1 AQMVRKVVPMSSS
14 PPRLANV
21 RCPACRASFNAPVV
35 SIIDVQ
41 KNSTHKALFLQ
52 GRLNVSTCPQCGT
65 TGMMNV
71 PIAYH
76 DADKEFL
83 LCLVPPE
90 LGLNETERQRAIG
103 EMSRAVMNGLPQE
116 ARKGYL
122 LRPRIFLTVQ
132 SMAEAI
138 LEGDGITKD
147 MLQAQERKIELIE
160 QMVRVVGDGL
170 ALSNMIAE
178 NQAQFDEEFF
188 ALLSSSVQ
196 GNLQAGQTE
205 IAERLNVLLEKL
217 LEQTPAGREIA
228 AQQEKLRRAL
238 EGVDENMTQEQL
250 LGRILSLDGDMVDDV
265 LGFLIS
271 VARPL
276 IDYRFFQLM
285 TERMDKAEQSGDTDF
300 VERVR
305 NLRAKILDLTQQ
317 LDTEVREAMEARA
330 DLLGEML
337 TSADPKSAIRAHIE
351 EIDDAFMSVLGLNL
365 QQAAQRQEQQAV
377 QRLEAVRDAIYAV
390 MLESAPPEM
399 QFIQKLLN
407 AEYPDE
413 TRNLLQNNPA
423 QVNARLVETM
433 KLLVDNLNE
442 RQRPQLAEKLSQIA
456 AQAQLIVGLA

>member
-1 AQMVRKVVPMSSS
+1 MSSN

-21 RCPACRASFNAPVV
+21 RCPACRTSYNAPVV

-41 KNSTHKALFLQ
+41 KNPAHKALFLQ
-52 GRLNVSTCPQCGT
+52 GQLNASTCPQCGT
-65 TGMMNV
+65 TGMMNM
-71 PIAYH
+71 PFAYH

-83 LCLVPPE
+83 FCLVPQE

-138 LEGDGITKD
+138 LEGDGITKE

-160 QMVRVVGDGL
+160 QMVQVVGDGL

-196 GNLQAGQTE
+196 GSLQAGQTE
-205 IAERLNVLLEKL
+205 MAERLNVLLEKL
-217 LEQTPAGREIA
+217 LEQTPRGREIA
-228 AQQEKLRRAL
+228 ARQERLRRAL
-238 EGVDENMTQEQL
+238 EGIDENMTQEQL
-250 LGRILSLDGDMVDDV
+250 LERILTLDDDMSDDV

-276 IDYRFFQLM
+276 IDYRFFQSM
-285 TERMDKAEQSGDTDF
+285 TERMDKAEQSGDTNF
-300 VERVR
+300 VERIK
-305 NLRAKILDLTQQ
+305 NLRGKILDLAQH
-317 LDTEVREAMEARA
+317 LDAEVRETMQARVG
-330 DLLGEML
+330 LLNEIL
-337 TSADPKSAIRAHIE
+337 QSADPRPVIRAHSQ
-351 EIDDAFMSVLGLNL
+351 EIDDAFMSVLEINL
-365 QQAAQRQEQQAV
+365 QEAAQRQEEQAV
-377 QRLEAVRDAIYAV
+377 RRLEAVRDAIYAV
-390 MLESAPPEM
+390 MLEGAPPEM
-399 QFIQKLLN
+399 QFIQRLIN

-413 TRNLLQNNPA
+413 TRKMLQENPA
-423 QVNARLVETM
+423 QISARLIETFN
-433 KLLVDNLNE
+433 LLINNLNE
-442 RQRPQLAEKLSQIA
+442 HQRPQLAEKLSQIA
-456 AQAQLIVGLA
+456 AQARLIAGLA